1 MNKILSAVY
10 KRLPLFLILCMLFT
24 TSLSSI
30 ALAET
35 EITPVTGVTLDQLE
49 LCLTEGGE
57 GVVLMATVGPED
69 ASNKTVTW
77 SSSDEMVATV
87 DNGLVT
93 PLALGTTIITVTT
106 VDGGYTATC
115 DVTISEMLAILVPVT
130 GITLDQSEL
139 SLVEKGE
146 AGILTATVEPEDAS
160 DKTITWSSSDETI
173 AVVSAGTITPVAVGA
188 AIITATTAD
197 GAHTATCDIVVGE
210 AQITSVPVTGI
221 TLDQP
226 ELSLT
231 EGGEVGIL
239 TATVEP
245 EDATNLE
252 VIWSSSDE
260 MVAIVDDGIV
270 TPLVPGTAVITATTV
285 DGEFIATCEVTI
297 NKALLM
303 PTIALTGA
311 NPEHPLTRDESD
323 EIIIDYAVNEDYPW
337 YYSATYSEEGYDA
350 YIAGNSF
357 TRQANVSNIAFI
369 VTGQGV
375 FSFDYMTSTRGT
387 GSGYAL
393 YYNINQPID
402 SSNYKSSKN
411 YSNRSFFRGAT
422 PWTNEEVSIEPGYLD
437 EQGQATVYI
446 AYYRDNVDA
455 DNENMVAIANVCF
468 ISGRKQMALTIDNKD
483 YGYVTDADNHTY
495 SESENIINYESGDIV
510 EFTAVPEDGA
520 RFYGWV
526 DGDGRFLTTD
536 ETYSFMISSD
546 TSLKAVFAA
555 DGHYAAHR
563 NGEFYTDDGGGLAQ
577 ALTDA
582 QPGDIISMLENQTLS
597 EDATVPSGAIL
608 YIPYSATFDS
618 DGNAD
623 GSKDAGLYNASTK
636 IATAA
641 KTYRTLTINSGVT
654 LTVNGTL
661 NIGSIIGRPGQDY
674 QGHTSGWHGKIEN
687 HGNIIIANEGVLDC
701 WGIITGDG
709 AVIAENGGVVCEPF
723 IVYDF
728 SGGSNTVDL
737 YFDGQSPFKQYA
749 MQNIQSQLVLHFGS
763 RLYARCNLYA
773 SSAYN
778 KTDAVFIGEGGLY
791 GLKEGTVVTRTY
803 DGGEY
808 IDTNTDIGKATYV
821 FDGGM
826 NFASLSMPIAGAA
839 ISTEDVDFPIPYNW
853 EIVLK
858 DGECGVKGRIKFMPG
873 ATLRVESGADLT
885 VSGTLFVLDGLIQSQ
900 MSGKYYPTT
909 EELQSKAFS
918 ASGQLIANG
927 TLTVEQGAIFGGIV
941 QTETTN
947 EDPATIIF
955 QSGSILDSKD
965 IKDGGKGA
973 YNANTSI
980 FDLPARA
987 YIHDFIDGGYS
998 LRQLYPGRTYEAY
1011 DSAVWTVDGYTMK
1024 YAKLLS
1030 AGEENVDFIVDG
1042 KPYGWTIV
1050 DVPLNESRI
1059 GSWDTAGYVYHNVQV
1074 VNKTIYDETDSTR
1087 TVVGDDNSLG
1097 EIESCGDV
1105 VFTVDITETGIGYG
1119 YQVTYVAGNADPIV
1133 LTADAEGQYTIS
1145 EVKNDVTIIVTSC
1158 KLGDINFDGEIDNA
1172 DLVQLRKTLAK
1183 ILTPEDLQ
1191 FIAADINRDGE
1202 IDNGDLVMLRKH
1214 LAKVIEIS

>member
-1 MNKILSAVY
+1 MNKTLSAVY

-87 DNGLVT
+87 DDGLVT
-93 PLALGTTIITVTT
+93 PLALGTAIITVTT

-115 DVTISEMLAILVPVT
+115 DVAISEMLAILVPVT

-210 AQITSVPVTGI
+210 APVISVPVTGI

-239 TATVEP
+239 TVTVEP

-270 TPLVPGTAVITATTV
+270 TPLAPGTAVITATTV

-303 PTIALTGA
+303 PTMALTGA
-311 NPEHPLTRDESD
+311 NPEYPLTRDESD

-375 FSFDYMTSTRGT
+375 FSFDYITSTRGT

-411 YSNRSFFRGAT
+411 YSNRSFFRGVT
-422 PWTNEEVSIEPGYLD
+422 PWTNEGVSIEPGYLD

-563 NGEFYTDDGGGLAQ
+563 NGTFYTEDEGGLAQ

-687 HGNIIIANEGVLDC
+687 NGKINIENGGILDC
-701 WGIITGDG
+701 WGLITGDG
-709 AVIAENGGVVCEPF
+709 IVAAESGSAVYEPF

-728 SGGSNTVDL
+728 AGGANTTDL
-737 YFDGQSPFKQYA
+737 YLYSDQSPFKQYA
-749 MQNIQSQLVLHFGS
+749 LQNIQTDLVFYSGS
-763 RLYARCNLYA
+763 LLYARCNLHA
-773 SSAYN
+773 SGSYN
-778 KTDAVFIGEGGLY
+778 KTNAVFIGAGGLY
-791 GLKEGTVVTRTY
+791 QPAAGASVTRSY
-803 DGGEY
+803 DGSKY
-808 IDTNTDIGKATYV
+808 IATNTDIGKTTYT
-821 FDGGM
+821 FNGGVTI
-826 NFASLSMPIAGAA
+826 ASLTMPILGVS
-839 ISTEDVDFPIPYNW
+839 ISTGGVHFPIPYNW
-853 EIVLK
+853 DIVLEN
-858 DGECGVKGRIKFMPG
+858 GECILNSIINVMPG
-873 ATLRVESGADLT
+873 TGVHVKKDANLT
-885 VSGTLFVLDGLIQSQ
+885 IGGKLFVLDGLIQSD

-909 EELQSKAFS
+909 QELQAADFS
-918 ASGQLIANG
+918 ASGELLIDGAM
-927 TLTVEQGAIFGGIV
+927 TVKQGATFGGIV
-941 QTETTN
+941 QTAAKA
-947 EDPATIIF
+947 DSPATLTIEAGAVVNSTGL
-955 QSGSILDSKD
+955 Q
-965 IKDGGKGA
+965 DGGVGA
-973 YNANTSI
+973 YDVNTSI

-987 YIHDFIDGGYS
+987 SIYDPYKKQYT
-998 LRQLYPGRTYEAY
+998 LKRLYPNRTYESY
-1011 DSAVWTVDGYTMK
+1011 DS
-1024 YAKLLS
+1024 
-1030 AGEENVDFIVDG
+1030 NQ
-1042 KPYGWTIV
+1042 WTIDSYNMTYAANSSREDWSPDIPV
-1050 DVPLNESRI
+1050 VNGKYHKWVNAVIDLNEERT
-1059 GSWDTAGYVYHNVQV
+1059 GSWFSEGEIYHNVSVINKTVYSEGDASRTIVSQGQLVDEIYEGGDIIFNVETTAGDGEGYVYQV
-1074 VNKTIYDETDSTR
+1074 SYVSGSDEPLVLAADTDGNY
-1087 TVVGDDNSLG
+1087 VIN
-1097 EIESCGDV
+1097 DV
-1105 VFTVDITETGIGYG
+1105 HDDITIT
-1119 YQVTYVAGNADPIV
+1119 
-1133 LTADAEGQYTIS
+1133 
-1145 EVKNDVTIIVTSC
+1145 VTSC
-1158 KLGDINFDGEIDNA
+1158 KLGDAFQDNMVNNKDIVELRKALVNPDILIGFQVLAADTFEDGIINNK
-1172 DLVQLRKTLAK
+1172 DLVELRKL
-1183 ILTPEDLQ
+1183 
-1191 FIAADINRDGE
+1191 
-1202 IDNGDLVMLRKH
+1202 LVGQ
-1214 LAKVIEIS
+1214 